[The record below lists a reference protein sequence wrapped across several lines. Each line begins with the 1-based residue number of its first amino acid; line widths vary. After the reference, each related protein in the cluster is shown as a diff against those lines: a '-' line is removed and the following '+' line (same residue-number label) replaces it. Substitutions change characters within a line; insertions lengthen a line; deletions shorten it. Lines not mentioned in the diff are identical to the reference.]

1 MTANDALA
9 SSRRGV
15 SSRPR
20 LIHICCN
27 VSDTTWTTVSIL
39 PLMIKHFQIRSVRED
54 HRLEVNA
61 SMADEARL
69 ASALTGVT
77 ERLDAHDDAHE
88 ADDDG
93 VSLTRS
99 EGTKQY
105 YIHTCSI
112 SKLNVLV
119 IVF

>member
-1 MTANDALA
+1 
-9 SSRRGV
+9 
-15 SSRPR
+15 
-20 LIHICCN
+20 
-27 VSDTTWTTVSIL
+27 
-39 PLMIKHFQIRSVRED
+39 MIKHFQTRSVRED

-69 ASALTGVT
+69 APALTGVT

-99 EGTKQY
+99 EGTKHY
-105 YIHTCSI
+105 RRANEE
-112 SKLNVLV
+112 SKLRGASVRDLSVSDPNRMKLAVTGELV
-119 IVF
+119 PARSNTAC

>member
-1 MTANDALA
+1 MMHRRAQEGVFRVDLALFTYAVTCLGHNVDDSIYMTSNDKTLLDKIGT
-9 SSRRGV
+9 RE
-15 SSRPR
+15 PP
-20 LIHICCN
+20 
-27 VSDTTWTTVSIL
+27 T
-39 PLMIKHFQIRSVRED
+39 RSQR
-54 HRLEVNA
+54 

-99 EGTKQY
+99 EGTKHGRY
-105 YIHTCSI
+105 Y
-112 SKLNVLV
+112 
-119 IVF
+119 

>member
-1 MTANDALA
+1 MDDCITSNDKTLLDKIGT
-9 SSRRGV
+9 RE
-15 SSRPR
+15 PP
-20 LIHICCN
+20 
-27 VSDTTWTTVSIL
+27 T
-39 PLMIKHFQIRSVRED
+39 RSQR
-54 HRLEVNA
+54 

-99 EGTKQY
+99 EDTKHLFY
-105 YIHTCSI
+105 HTLKNRWQLRVPENTGSAARAPMGCGLPCAYSVQLQLLQLQI
-112 SKLNVLV
+112 QDA
-119 IVF
+119 

>member
-1 MTANDALA
+1 MDDCITSNDKTLLDKIGT
-9 SSRRGV
+9 RE
-15 SSRPR
+15 PP
-20 LIHICCN
+20 
-27 VSDTTWTTVSIL
+27 T
-39 PLMIKHFQIRSVRED
+39 RSQR
-54 HRLEVNA
+54 

-99 EGTKQY
+99 EDTK
-105 YIHTCSI
+105 H
-112 SKLNVLV
+112 VL
-119 IVF
+119 

>member
-1 MTANDALA
+1 
-9 SSRRGV
+9 
-15 SSRPR
+15 
-20 LIHICCN
+20 
-27 VSDTTWTTVSIL
+27 
-39 PLMIKHFQIRSVRED
+39 MIKHFQIRSVHED

-99 EGTKQY
+99 EGTKHQR
-105 YIHTCSI
+105 
-112 SKLNVLV
+112 
-119 IVF
+119 FEG